1 MSKSEFKTP
10 ACIEKLPTS
19 SSPPRPLT
27 SGRFGLSSDVLS
39 KFLHSAREEPTVC
52 CGPPQ
57 PCGEDGSAEH
67 PSAVIRSGAGRAPGQ
82 SPANTGVKLLI
93 RPLDDSCHS
102 AGGNVSFFTQQSPT
116 GLHPDLTA
124 SSGQT
129 YSYEGAVRY

>member
-1 MSKSEFKTP
+1 MT
-10 ACIEKLPTS
+10 IL
-19 SSPPRPLT
+19 
-27 SGRFGLSSDVLS
+27 LSICVVKNCQHPHRLLVLS
-39 KFLHSAREEPTVC
+39 QVEDLASLRAPSQNFSTLPGRSRQCC

-57 PCGEDGSAEH
+57 PCGEDGYAEH

-82 SPANTGVKLLI
+82 SPANTRVKLLI